1 MNHLLARHPDY
12 EQVVQS
18 MTADTLVVY
27 ACSDKAKTVFGWLEW
42 LVDGVCDEAGS
53 RGSSNA
59 WSSAFDMLDRFLK
72 IRARART
79 VMLQIEDPV
88 VLPTAAQEG
97 TTVADVRAIFD
108 DVIAEIPDTTHHL
121 NSTAAIVKH
130 APFENALVK
139 IQRGQGGELTAAE
152 LKAAQNLIVTD
163 ESEEIDVDAETGL
176 GFAARAL
183 QRRRIAEQQEHRFMD
198 TVFLEPT
205 SNSVEWLFSTAKL
218 LFSDKRKRL
227 LPKTLEQLL
236 FLCAKRDLWGLGE
249 VAKVVDHVDR
259 RSS

>member
-1 MNHLLARHPDY
+1 
-12 EQVVQS
+12 
-18 MTADTLVVY
+18 
-27 ACSDKAKTVFGWLEW
+27 
-42 LVDGVCDEAGS
+42 
-53 RGSSNA
+53 
-59 WSSAFDMLDRFLK
+59 
-72 IRARART
+72 
-79 VMLQIEDPV
+79 MLQIEDPV
-88 VLPTAAQEG
+88 VLPTAAQVKRLEALRKNNLSIFQFVSLVLQEEG

-198 TVFLEPT
+198 TVFWCLHPIRWSGSSRRPSCYSAT
-205 SNSVEWLFSTAKL
+205 RGSVCCLKRWNSYCSCVQKET
-218 LFSDKRKRL
+218 
-227 LPKTLEQLL
+227 
-236 FLCAKRDLWGLGE
+236 CG
-249 VAKVVDHVDR
+249 V
-259 RSS
+259 

>member
-1 MNHLLARHPDY
+1 MPPFSRPTLIYELATYSAMVSTNGVICASSLRSFSKLSNLPPPLQTLSHPSLEHRQRFTNLMNHLLARHPDY

-42 LVDGVCDEAGS
+42 LVDGE
-53 RGSSNA
+53 
-59 WSSAFDMLDRFLK
+59 MLLNF
-72 IRARART
+72 T
-79 VMLQIEDPV
+79 
-88 VLPTAAQEG
+88 
-97 TTVADVRAIFD
+97 IFD

-249 VAKVVDHVDR
+249 VAK
-259 RSS
+259 